1 MKKQKIAGTP
11 DKFLVSDNNYEDDDC
26 PVCRLM
32 QRVEGEGREP
42 TVEEVN
48 IAMKE
53 AQQSNTSCL

>member
-1 MKKQKIAGTP
+1 MKKQKIAETP
-11 DKFLVSDNNYEDDDC
+11 DKFLVSSNNYEDDDC

-32 QRVEGEGREP
+32 QKVEKECREP

-53 AQQSNTSCL
+53 AQEEGINCP